1 MNSQGMRAAT
11 AVAGVYGFFL
21 IFAQFSLVELLRS
34 AGVGLLGEK
43 WILGIMAVA
52 GIGGGF
58 LAAWREV
65 SPKMVR
71 IALCGAAIAAAF
83 APWVSQA
90 WGFGLIAFL
99 TGLSLGVA
107 TVGLAMMLPAWCGVM
122 WVGVG
127 TGLGYAFCNLPA
139 VFLQSPAVQSW
150 IGSGFAC
157 AGALAI
163 RNETR
168 WPDNLKPVKV
178 FPIGAALALFTA
190 LVWMDS
196 AAFFIIQH
204 AGDLKS
210 GTWGEGYLWRNVGI
224 HLGFAVVAG
233 MWMAKG
239 RARTLPAAA
248 WVVLAVAALAVNHAA
263 TRSIAAWFY
272 PAGVSL
278 YSAALVAWPGW
289 FSGVANP
296 RAAGWRAAWLFGVA
310 GWFGSANG
318 IGMAQTLQEVPPL
331 FVAAAGVVVG
341 AVMLISDRQHWRAAL
356 AVGCVLL
363 VGWQSG
369 ISQSRY
375 VIPSAGS
382 AAERGRKVYISEGC
396 IHCHSQYVRP
406 QSKDPT
412 LWGPPREAGKVL
424 AEAPVLIGNR
434 RQGPDLAN
442 IGARRSENWLKLHFI
457 DPRSLIPGSPMPS
470 YAHLFDSGRGD
481 DLVRYLKEL
490 GVEHTAELMQRAA
503 AWQPASSVIRSGEG
517 TKLFANHCAACHGVG
532 GRGDGPLAGQLSRT
546 PTDLVKGPFV
556 RSSDPLELARMI
568 KFGIVGSDMAGH
580 ETMPDGE
587 ILALVEEVLKLRSR

>member
-1 MNSQGMRAAT
+1 MNTQGMRAAM

-21 IFAQFSLVELLRS
+21 IFAQFSFVELLRG
-34 AGVGLLGEK
+34 AGVGLVGEK
-43 WILGIMAVA
+43 WILGVMAVA
-52 GIGGGF
+52 GISGGF

-71 IALCGAAIAAAF
+71 IALFGAAIAAAI

-90 WGFGLIAFL
+90 WGFGLIACL
-99 TGLSLGVA
+99 TGMALGVA
-107 TVGLAMMLPAWCGVM
+107 TVGLAVMLPAWCGVM

-139 VFLQSPAVQSW
+139 VFLQSPEVQSW

-163 RNETR
+163 RNEAR
-168 WPDNLKPVKV
+168 WPDKLAPPNV

-204 AGDLKS
+204 AGELKS
-210 GTWGEGYLWRNVGI
+210 GTWGEGSLWRNVGL
-224 HLGFAVVAG
+224 HFGFAVVAG

-239 RARTLPAAA
+239 QARTLPAAA

-263 TRSIAAWFY
+263 TRGIAAWFY

-289 FSGVANP
+289 FSGVANS

-318 IGMAQTLQEVPPL
+318 IGMAQTLQQVPPA

-356 AVGCVLL
+356 AVACVLF
-363 VGWQSG
+363 VGWQCG

-375 VIPSAGS
+375 AIPAAGS
-382 AAERGRKVYISEGC
+382 AAERGRKVYVSEGC

-412 LWGPPREAGKVL
+412 FWGPPRAVGKVL
-424 AEAPVLIGNR
+424 AEEPVLIGNR

-457 DPRSLIPGSPMPS
+457 DPRSLIPESPMPS

-490 GVEHTAELMQRAA
+490 GVEHTAELMQRSA
-503 AWQPASSVIRSGEG
+503 AWQPAPSAIRSGEG
-517 TKLFANHCAACHGVG
+517 TKLFSNHCAACHGTG
-532 GRGDGPLAGQLSRT
+532 GRGDGPLAGQLSRA

-556 RSSDPLELARMI
+556 RSSEPLELARMI

-587 ILALVEEVLKLRSR
+587 ILALVEEILKLRSR